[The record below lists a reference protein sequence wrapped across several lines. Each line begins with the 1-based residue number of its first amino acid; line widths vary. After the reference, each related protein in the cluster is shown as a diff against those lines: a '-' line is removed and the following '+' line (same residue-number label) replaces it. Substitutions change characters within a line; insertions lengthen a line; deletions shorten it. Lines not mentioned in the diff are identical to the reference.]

1 MITMTAYEIM
11 VNTHLRIIDIF
22 NICFIRVPRLTQSD
36 CKNAENQQKQ
46 KSIGQK
52 DMTHKCLPQTPICS
66 SY

>member
-46 KSIGQK
+46 KLNTVQVEGLLV
-52 DMTHKCLPQTPICS
+52 M
-66 SY
+66 